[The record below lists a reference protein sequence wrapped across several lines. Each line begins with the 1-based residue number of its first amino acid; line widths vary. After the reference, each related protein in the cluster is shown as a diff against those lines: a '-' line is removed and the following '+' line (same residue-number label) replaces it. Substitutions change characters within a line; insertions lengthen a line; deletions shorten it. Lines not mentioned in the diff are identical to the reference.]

1 MKRKGE
7 KVGEEGDLKDSR
19 AWASEKRH
27 KSLGTSSVKKNRCS
41 VTIRD
46 MHQCYCTKNIILKYR
61 EKERKRVNEKSQRK
75 KEKT

>member
-27 KSLGTSSVKKNRCS
+27 KSLGTSSVKKKIDVVSRFA
-41 VTIRD
+41 T
-46 MHQCYCTKNIILKYR
+46 CTSAIVQKILFSNI
-61 EKERKRVNEKSQRK
+61 ERKREKG
-75 KEKT
+75 